1 MCSTQAGAVTVPQSA
16 VKCWRPLTTPARLT
30 RKQEPSK
37 EEKKKCDELW
47 SRVSHVQLFI
57 TILTVRG
64 LCPGSSQPPHQP
76 STTAAVTC
84 VKLSYYSIAY
94 QISYPSALPLEK
106 LITGPSYYYGFWT
119 NLVLQEASVNVSC
132 TLATASISNKRER
145 RNATSPAAR
154 RCLRRIIRRAVLT
167 TFLTSKASERFLP
180 TLPSPICRI
189 PLFPSSSSTFLTNRF
204 KIFEASNPTAPL
216 AIALGPQK
224 DPAYMHISGRP
235 L

>member
-1 MCSTQAGAVTVPQSA
+1 MGACFSCSILQHHTERPRSLSWVTSA
-16 VKCWRPLTTPARLT
+16 AAPTFDYCRRDLCQTPILQHRLPDLIFKCSA
-30 RKQEPSK
+30 
-37 EEKKKCDELW
+37 
-47 SRVSHVQLFI
+47 
-57 TILTVRG
+57 TV
-64 LCPGSSQPPHQP
+64 
-76 STTAAVTC
+76 
-84 VKLSYYSIAY
+84 
-94 QISYPSALPLEK
+94 K
-106 LITGPSYYYGFWT
+106 LITGPSYYYGSWT
-119 NLVLQEASVNVSC
+119 NLVLQEACVNVSC

-154 RCLRRIIRRAVLT
+154 RCLRRIIRRPVLT
-167 TFLTSKASERFLP
+167 PFLTSKASERFLP

-224 DPAYMHISGRP
+224 DPAYMPISGRP